1 MDFDASILVIMGI
14 FWTMFLV
21 LKWSFFGPVQELLR
35 ERGETIETARAEHE
49 AATSEL
55 DARIE
60 AERAKLNEIRA
71 QAAARRDSLRKE
83 GEEARRQML
92 DEATAAT
99 EERIAAATE
108 ELDAT
113 VERERQ
119 TLEASAREIA
129 DRMTDRL
136 LEKSA

>member
-35 ERGETIETARAEHE
+35 ERGETIDTARAEHQ
-49 AATSEL
+49 AATAEL
-55 DARIE
+55 DSRIE
-60 AERAKLNEIRA
+60 AERKKLNAIRA
-71 QAAARRDSLRKE
+71 EAAARRDGLRKE
-83 GEEARRQML
+83 GEDARRQML
-92 DEATAAT
+92 EETSAAT

-108 ELDAT
+108 ELEAT
-113 VERERQ
+113 VARERE
-119 TLEASAREIA
+119 TLETRAREIA
-129 DRMTDRL
+129 DQMTDRL